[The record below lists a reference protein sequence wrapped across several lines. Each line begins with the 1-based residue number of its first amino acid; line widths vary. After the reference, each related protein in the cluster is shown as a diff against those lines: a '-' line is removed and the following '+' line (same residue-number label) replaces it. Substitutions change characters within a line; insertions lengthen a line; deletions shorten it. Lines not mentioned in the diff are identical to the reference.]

1 MRTDSYG
8 YQGYATNPNFDSL
21 IAKVIGYSPTSD
33 YEDAVRKVRRALG
46 EFRLEGVLT
55 NITYLLALLARPEV
69 RTNEVTTS
77 FINTFAAELV
87 EEAKLISSDRWSSL
101 STDEDTNASL
111 AGAQVSNDPLAVLQ
125 HGDIDERNTESSSAN
140 SEISTSVGPDGSRP
154 VEAPLQGTIIS
165 ISVTPGDEVAIG
177 QPVAVM
183 EAMKMEHV
191 IASTM
196 TGIVRSLGVSEGD
209 TIYEGHALLFIE
221 EADLDIESD
230 ETLATVDLDF
240 IRPDLQEVF
249 DRHYK
254 GMDEAKPV
262 AVEKRHGRGHR
273 TARENLSRLVDDGT
287 FVEYGPLMVAAQR
300 RRRSLDDLIDNTQG
314 DGMVAGIG
322 SVNGDLFGDCLLYTS
337 DSAEE

>member
-1 MRTDSYG
+1 MCIRDS
-8 YQGYATNPNFDSL
+8 
-21 IAKVIGYSPTSD
+21 
-33 YEDAVRKVRRALG
+33 
-46 EFRLEGVLT
+46 
-55 NITYLLALLARPEV
+55 
-69 RTNEVTTS
+69 
-77 FINTFAAELV
+77 
-87 EEAKLISSDRWSSL
+87 
-101 STDEDTNASL
+101 TNASL

-230 ETLATVDLDF
+230 ETQATVDLDF

-322 SVNGDLFGDCLLYTS
+322 SVNGDLFGDDDAQTMVMSYDNMVLAGTQGLQNHRKKDRLFELAEQNQLPTVLL
-337 DSAEE
+337 AEGGGGRPGDTDTMGGAGLDCWAFTFFAKLSGLVPLVGVTNGRCFAGNAVLLG